1 LQKLRSEFHKA
12 ETAAVIFEADLVQ
25 KEMGSRVLMLL
36 GGLGGSNDGIND
48 SMGCFP
54 NGILMGLFV
63 EVGEVC

>member
-1 LQKLRSEFHKA
+1 M
-12 ETAAVIFEADLVQ
+12 IFEADLVQ